1 MIGAA
6 GRASPVQTEAVIIER
21 HDGQHAAVF
30 RDEVA
35 AVWRDVF
42 GPLDLEQWTTSP
54 WDRHRARD
62 GYRLVTARDA
72 GRLVG
77 FAWGHTGA
85 HGQYWTDLVAA
96 RLGVALDGWLGGH
109 FELVEMAVAPEAQ
122 GRGIG
127 GALHDALLHDL
138 PHERAL
144 LSTST
149 ADTAAARLY
158 QSRGWAR
165 LGLIDADRQVLGLR
179 LAGRRDAA

>member
-1 MIGAA
+1 MLGTAN
-6 GRASPVQTEAVIIER
+6 RARPMQTEAVIIER
-21 HDGQHAAVF
+21 HDGHHAAAF

-35 AVWRDVF
+35 AVWRAAF
-42 GPLDLEQWTTSP
+42 GPLDLEQWTASP

-62 GYRLVTARDA
+62 GCRLVTARDG

-77 FAWGHTGA
+77 FAWGYTGA
-85 HGQYWTDLVAA
+85 HGQHWTDLVAA
-96 RLGVALDGWLGGH
+96 RLAVALDGWLGGH
-109 FELVEMAVAPEAQ
+109 FEVVELAVAPEAQ
-122 GRGIG
+122 GRGTG
-127 GALHDALLHDL
+127 GALHDALLDEL

-179 LAGRRDAA
+179 LVGRREPA